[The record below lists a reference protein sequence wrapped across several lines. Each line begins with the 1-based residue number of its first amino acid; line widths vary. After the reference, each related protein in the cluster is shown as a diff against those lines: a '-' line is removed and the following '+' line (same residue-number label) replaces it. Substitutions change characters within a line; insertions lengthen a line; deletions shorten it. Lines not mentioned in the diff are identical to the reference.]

1 MYHLNVYK
9 DRFYLIKYIF
19 LDMVLQVVCLGM
31 QKGPGARRQTLI
43 RLRPKKFPVI
53 TNVKDKIDRNK
64 NLKK

>member
-1 MYHLNVYK
+1 
-9 DRFYLIKYIF
+9 
-19 LDMVLQVVCLGM
+19 MVLQVVCLGM